1 MDCSPSIKN
10 YSMEIKN
17 RYLFLDYGFQAVD
30 FISASYIGLG
40 LSFSST
46 IFTIEFPGRVTYQSS
61 SSFGLL

>member
-17 RYLFLDYGFQAVD
+17 RYLFLDYGFQAVEGKSCL
-30 FISASYIGLG
+30 IVI